1 MDMKPGD
8 LVRFK
13 ETIYYD
19 DQHITDAI
27 ALIISRDTSIIDGC
41 EVLMRG
47 RITKWHTAILEVINE
62 TG

>member
-19 DQHITDAI
+19 DQHITEAV
-27 ALIISRDTSIIDGC
+27 ALIISRDTSTIDC
-41 EVLMRG
+41 CKVLMFG
-47 RITKWHTAILEVINE
+47 RITSWHTATLEVINE
-62 TG
+62 AG

>member
-19 DQHITDAI
+19 DQRITDAV
-27 ALIISRDTSIIDGC
+27 ALIISRDTSIIDLC
-41 EVLMRG
+41 EVLMCG

>member
-1 MDMKPGD
+1 MKPGD

-19 DQHITDAI
+19 SQFITDAVAI
-27 ALIISRDTSIIDGC
+27 VISRDAITIDAC

-47 RITKWHTAILEVINE
+47 RITSWHTAILEVIDE
-62 TG
+62 AR